1 MLDKIIAFSLR
12 NRAAILLVT
21 AAICIWGCIEAM
33 RAEIDIFPDLNA
45 PTVTV
50 MTEAPGMAP
59 EEVEQLIS
67 YPIETALN
75 GASDVRRVRSAS
87 STGFSVVWA
96 EFDWDAD
103 AYRAR
108 QIVSE
113 KLSEISDRLPSTAGV
128 PTMGPQSSILGEMMI
143 IGLRA
148 DSTSLMELRTLAD
161 RTLRPRL
168 LSLGGVAQVAVLGGD
183 VAEYQILLNP
193 EKMRLY
199 GVTLEDLNAATAD
212 FNTNRAGDVIYDF
225 SNEYLVKA
233 SLHTTSCAQLEKAVV
248 KPSEGGRPAVTLGD
262 VARVTV
268 GPESPRL
275 GVASVN
281 TCPAV
286 LLTVSKQPST
296 STVDL
301 TAAIEKT
308 LAEERHSLPADVK
321 IDTEIFR
328 QSDFIETSVGNLQ
341 LSLIEG
347 AFFVIVVLFFFLMN
361 FRTTL
366 ISIVAIPL
374 SVLVTII
381 LFKWMGLTINTMSLG
396 GIAIA
401 IGSLVDDAIVDVEN
415 VYRHIRENARLP
427 REERK
432 KVREIVYEASRE
444 VRLPILNSTLIIAAS
459 YIPLFFLD
467 GIGGRMLIPLG
478 VAFVT
483 ALAASTLVALTVTPM
498 LCSYMLAGES
508 RGDRKMREPWV
519 SRQLVRLY
527 GKSLTW
533 TLNHRKAILT
543 ATGVLLAGAI
553 AGALSLGR
561 SFLPP
566 FNEGSLTINI
576 ATMPGISLEESD
588 RLGREAEKMILE
600 MPEISLV
607 ARKTGRAELDEHSL
621 GANMSEIEA
630 PYRLEGRSREEMVA
644 DLRHRLSEFPGTS
657 VEIGQPISHRIDAM
671 VSGTEAQIAVKIFGP
686 DLEMLNSLA
695 HRVEKTMK
703 GVDGLVDINVE
714 QQSHRPQID
723 IKPRR
728 DMLARYGIRNGA
740 FSDAVATM
748 SAGRSVGTVYGS
760 DGMPYDVKMKMERRS
775 GADSAG
781 HGSLLLSELQ
791 DVVLESA
798 DGPVTLA
805 NVAEIV
811 STSGPNTVRRENAQ
825 RRIVVSANV
834 DSRDL
839 HSAVTNLQEAVKE
852 SVEMPEG
859 YHIVYG
865 GQFESERESSRT
877 LLLMSGLSLLVI
889 FVLLMGEYRNIAQ
902 TLTILLNMPLALIG
916 GVGIML
922 LTGSDLNIPAV
933 IGFISLMGIATR
945 GGMLLMSHY
954 NSLESGGMPKEETIL
969 RGSADRFNPIVM
981 TALTSALALLPL
993 ALRAGEPGNEIQ
1005 SPMALVILGGLVSCT
1020 LLNLYVVPVVYS
1032 LIKRK

>member
-1 MLDKIIAFSLR
+1 MLNRIIAFSLR
-12 NRAAILLVT
+12 NRVAILLMT

-59 EEVEQLIS
+59 EEIEQLIS

-75 GASDVRRVRSAS
+75 GATDVRRVRSAS

-96 EFDWDAD
+96 EFEWDAD
-103 AYRAR
+103 PYRAR

-113 KLSEISDRLPSTAGV
+113 KLSEISDRLPSNAGV

-148 DSTSLMELRTLAD
+148 DSTDLMTLRTIAD

-199 GVTLEDLNAATAD
+199 GVSIDDVKAATED

-233 SLHTTSCAQLEKAVV
+233 SMHTTNCEELEKAVV
-248 KPSEGGRPAVTLGD
+248 KPAEGDGPAVTLAD
-262 VARVTV
+262 ISRVVIGAET
-268 GPESPRL
+268 PRL

-281 TCPAV
+281 TRPAV
-286 LLTVSKQPST
+286 LLTVTKQPAT

-301 TAAIEKT
+301 TQAIDRMLSEEK
-308 LAEERHSLPADVK
+308 ASLPGDVK
-321 IDTEIFR
+321 IDTDIFR

-341 LSLIEG
+341 QSLIEG
-347 AFFVIVVLFFFLMN
+347 AFFVIVVLFLFLMN
-361 FRTTL
+361 FRTTV

-415 VYRHIRENARLP
+415 VYRRIRENSRLAKD
-427 REERK
+427 ERK
-432 KVREIVYEASRE
+432 SVIETVYEASRE

-483 ALAASTLVALTVTPM
+483 ALVASTLVALTVTPV
-498 LCSYMLAGES
+498 LCSYMLAGEGS
-508 RGDRKMREPWV
+508 GVKGVREPWV
-519 SRQLVRLY
+519 SRQLGCLY
-527 GKSLTW
+527 RASLASV
-533 TLNHRKAILT
+533 LHHRKAVLI
-543 ATGVLLAGAI
+543 ATGVLLLGAI
-553 AGALSLGR
+553 AGGMSLGR

-566 FNEGSLTINI
+566 FNEGSLTINV
-576 ATMPGISLEESD
+576 ATVPGISIEESD
-588 RLGREAEKMILE
+588 RLGREAEKIILE
-600 MPEISLV
+600 MPEISRV

-630 PYRLEGRSREEMVA
+630 PYKLDKRSREEMVGE
-644 DLRHRLSEFPGTS
+644 LRHKLSALPGTT

-695 HRVEKTMK
+695 HRVEAAMK

-714 QQSHRPQID
+714 QQSQRPQID

-728 DMLARYGIRNGA
+728 DMLARYGIRNGS

-748 SAGRSVGTVYGS
+748 SAGQSVGTVYGA
-760 DGMPYDVKMKMERRS
+760 DGIPYDVKMKMDRKVH
-775 GADSAG
+775 GDSSS
-781 HGSLLLSELQ
+781 HGSLLLSDLQ

-798 DGPVTLA
+798 NGPVTLG

-825 RRIVVSANV
+825 RRIVVGANV

-839 HSAVTNLQEAVKE
+839 HSAVSELQEAVAQ
-852 SVEMPEG
+852 SVALPEG
-859 YHIVYG
+859 YHVVYG
-865 GQFESERESSRT
+865 GQFESEQESSRT
-877 LLLMSGLSLLVI
+877 LLLMSVLSLVVI
-889 FVLLMGEYRNIAQ
+889 FLLLMGDYRNIAQ

-916 GVGIML
+916 GVAILL
-922 LTGSDLNIPAV
+922 LTGNNLNIPAV

-954 NSLESGGMPKEETIL
+954 NSLESEGVSKEETVI

-993 ALRAGEPGNEIQ
+993 ALRGGEPGNEIQ
-1005 SPMALVILGGLVSCT
+1005 SPMALVILGGLVSST